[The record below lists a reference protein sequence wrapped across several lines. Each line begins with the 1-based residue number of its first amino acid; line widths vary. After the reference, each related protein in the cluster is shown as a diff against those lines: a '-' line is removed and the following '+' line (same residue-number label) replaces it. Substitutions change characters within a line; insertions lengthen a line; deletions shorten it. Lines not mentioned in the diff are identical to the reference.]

1 MAKEEVNDMVG
12 TDPLTTIAVRD
23 GRAEARPSV
32 EAVLRPRE
40 VAKIGAPE
48 EPRTSELP
56 ARPYPAHY
64 VSTWTAPDGTRVTLR
79 PIRPADEPLMI
90 KFHGTLSSR
99 SVSFRYFHAMKL
111 STRVAHERLTRIC
124 FIDYDR
130 EMVLVADRESPVT
143 GEHEI
148 LGVGRLNKIPGTS
161 NAEFAILIS
170 DHFQGMGLGTEL
182 LGHLLQIGHAENL
195 KQILGYILPANV
207 EMQRICKSLG
217 FAITHDI
224 EDSVVRA
231 TITL

>member
-1 MAKEEVNDMVG
+1 MAR
-12 TDPLTTIAVRD
+12 TDHLTTIIPS
-23 GRAEARPSV
+23 GIGAEAEISLEITLP
-32 EAVLRPRE
+32 PRQA
-40 VAKIGAPE
+40 AKIGAPDE
-48 EPRTSELP
+48 ARTSELT
-56 ARPYPAHY
+56 ARPYPAQY

-124 FIDYDR
+124 FIDHDR
-130 EMVLVADRESPVT
+130 EMVLVADRESPTT

-148 LGVGRLNKIPGTS
+148 LGVGRLNKIPGTRD
-161 NAEFAILIS
+161 AEFAILVS
-170 DHFQGMGLGTEL
+170 DQFQGIGLGTEF
-182 LGHLLQIGHAENL
+182 LGRLLQIGRAEHL

-207 EMQRICKSLG
+207 EMQRICKALG

>member
-1 MAKEEVNDMVG
+1 MTR
-12 TDPLTTIAVRD
+12 TDHLTTIISPGVGSA
-23 GRAEARPSV
+23 GGTSV
-32 EAVLRPRE
+32 EEMRTPDKLRS
-40 VAKIGAPE
+40 
-48 EPRTSELP
+48 SELS
-56 ARPYPAHY
+56 ARPYPAQY
-64 VSTWTAPDGTRVTLR
+64 VSMWTAPDGTRVTLR

-90 KFHGTLSSR
+90 KFHATLSSR

-130 EMVLVADRESPVT
+130 EMVLVADRESPIS

-161 NAEFAILIS
+161 DAEFAILVS
-170 DHFQGMGLGTEL
+170 DQFQGMGLGTEL
-182 LGHLLQIGHAENL
+182 LGRLLQIGRAENL
-195 KQILGYILPANV
+195 EQVLGYILPANV

-231 TITL
+231 TINL